1 MQSAQV
7 RSVVF
12 GVRGVRGVS
21 GEEGKDRERRRR
33 FSDVGALDVV
43 GGGSGA
49 EFRGIIVLLLKQVH
63 LQNEGGAGVVRV
75 SLVEFM

>member
-1 MQSAQV
+1 M
-7 RSVVF
+7 
-12 GVRGVRGVS
+12 RGVS
-21 GEEGKDRERRRR
+21 GEEIEERRRR

-63 LQNEGGAGVVRV
+63 LQNEGGASVGCV
-75 SLVEFM
+75 SYVGLL